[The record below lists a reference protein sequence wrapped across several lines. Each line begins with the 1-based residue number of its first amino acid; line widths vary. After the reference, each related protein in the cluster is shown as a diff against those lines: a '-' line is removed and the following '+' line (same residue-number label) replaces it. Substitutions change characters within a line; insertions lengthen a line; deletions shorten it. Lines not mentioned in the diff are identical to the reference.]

1 MFRSV
6 LADRQQCLAIRSQ
19 RIRNRSPTPGGV
31 FATNFVGVR
40 GYIAECFAIH
50 FGVFATHLWNVRNVF
65 VFCMLHIRITK
76 VWFLTCKSMVFDVQK
91 GGF

>member
-1 MFRSV
+1 MQRV
-6 LADRQQCLAIRSQ
+6 SQ
-19 RIRNRSPTPGGV
+19 RFGRPSAMFGNPFAAHPQSVRNQLRGCTWVYCGV
-31 FATNFVGVR
+31 
-40 GYIAECFAIH
+40 FAIH
-50 FGVFATHLWNVRNVF
+50 FVGVRNVF